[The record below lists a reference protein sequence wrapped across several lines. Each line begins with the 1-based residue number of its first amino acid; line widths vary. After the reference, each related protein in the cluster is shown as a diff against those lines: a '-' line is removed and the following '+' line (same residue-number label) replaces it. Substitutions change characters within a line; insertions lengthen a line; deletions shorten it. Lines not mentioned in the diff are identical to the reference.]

1 LHLELEVILLKNI
14 LTELTSDK
22 TYEILLGVFD
32 NMPEYVFNDFVMSDK
47 GFFQKELKRILRKNP
62 DADEEDIAFQ
72 FRDWVDI
79 KWKLDIRNVNLSDF
93 TKRTRSMIIKRKFG
107 DANPGKVPDEEKR
120 VKLQRK
126 LARELKPGK
135 NEAVIVLEA
144 GNELKLVE
152 GWHRTMAILGLGNN
166 GETDPMKWE
175 DVELR
180 MWVGTGPSVKRV
192 W

>member
-1 LHLELEVILLKNI
+1 MELEVILLKNI
-14 LTELTSDK
+14 LTELTSDE
-22 TYEILLGVFD
+22 TYGILLGVFD

-47 GFFQKELKRILRKNP
+47 GFFQKELKKILRKNP

-79 KWKLDIRNVNLSDF
+79 KWKLDVRNVTLSDF
-93 TKRTRSMIIKRKFG
+93 SKRTRSMIIKRKFG

-126 LARELKPGK
+126 LAKELKPGK
-135 NEAVIVLEA
+135 NEPVIVLDR

-166 GETDPMKWE
+166 GEDDPLNWDE
-175 DVELR
+175 VELR
-180 MWVGTGPSVKRV
+180 MWIGTGPSVKRV

>member
-1 LHLELEVILLKNI
+1 MHLELEVILLKNI
-14 LTELTSDK
+14 LTELTSDE

-47 GFFQKELKRILRKNP
+47 GFFQKELKKILRKNP

-79 KWKLDIRNVNLSDF
+79 KWKRDVLDVNLSDF
-93 TKRTRSMIIKRKFG
+93 TKKNRDMIIKRKFG
-107 DANPGKVPDEEKR
+107 NANPGKVPDEEAR
-120 VKLQRK
+120 VRLQRK
-126 LARELKPGK
+126 LAKELKPGK
-135 NEAVIVLEA
+135 NEPVIVLNR

-152 GWHRTMAILGLGNN
+152 GWHRTMAILSLGDT
-166 GETDPMKWE
+166 GEEDPTKWNE
-175 DVELR
+175 VKLR
-180 MWVGTGPSVKRV
+180 AWVGTGPSVVRV